1 MGLGSRERH
10 GYVATNGINL
20 FQYIHVFIWI
30 KINISELVEAPAKNQ
45 QDTST
50 ADMDDAGDEDDET
63 QTGYGSTYVS
73 EISGFW
79 A

>member
-1 MGLGSRERH
+1 M
-10 GYVATNGINL
+10 
-20 FQYIHVFIWI
+20 FFIWI

-73 EISGFW
+73 EKSGFLVCVW